1 MNRASQLKL
10 PVGEKPGWELDDTD
24 EENPVSIGFKGIAE
38 RCSP

>member
-1 MNRASQLKL
+1 MNRASHLKL